1 MSTPLV
7 EIFEIGEVGTDYV
20 RFIGANTE
28 TRVTFADDEIGT
40 KEENAGFFRG
50 LQGKPAAI
58 ASDASFIGV
67 DFWPQADGSLK
78 VIPFPFPIA
87 SVQKLPGCLEN
98 RAEWEC
104 VGSNVEKI
112 RPGYGWVLCGHT
124 VYNPTTWE
132 PKLVLCDTCCKK
144 RGYRW

>member
-7 EIFEIGEVGTDYV
+7 EILEIGEVGSDYV

-50 LQGKPAAI
+50 LRGKPAAI
-58 ASDASFIGV
+58 ACDASFIGV

-87 SVQKLPGCLEN
+87 SVQRLPGCLEN

-104 VGSNVEKI
+104 IDSNAKEI
-112 RPGYGWVLCGHT
+112 RKSFGYVLCGYT
-124 VYNPTTWE
+124 AYDPTTWE
-132 PKLVLCDTCCKK
+132 PRLVLCSTCSQKF
-144 RGYRW
+144 GYRW